1 MNRLCFRSFGV
12 VLAVL
17 AAGLSGLAVAQEV
30 RLGPGDVVTI
40 SVYGQEDLN
49 TRVRISSDGKISF
62 PLAGQVQIAGLLPI
76 EAEAEIARR
85 LSQGNFVENP
95 QVNVFVE
102 ERVTTV
108 SEMVTILGMVKQPGR
123 FPVESASGEGAGT
136 VIGLIALAGGLL
148 NDAADYLIL
157 TRETGG
163 KQQSLQVDL
172 LDVLK
177 AGDLTQNYDLMAGD
191 IVFVPRMD
199 VFYIF
204 GEVERPGSYR
214 LERDMT
220 VMQAISVGGGLTQ
233 YANEKDLAI
242 KRRGNDGQMMD
253 IRVGMTDLLQPDDVL
268 TVDASGFF

>member
-1 MNRLCFRSFGV
+1 LNRLCFRFFGV
-12 VLAVL
+12 ALAVL

-40 SVYGQEDLN
+40 SVYGQEDLSA
-49 TRVRISSDGKISF
+49 RVRISSDGKISF
-62 PLAGQVQIAGLLPI
+62 PLIGQVEIAGLLPI
-76 EAEAEIARR
+76 EAEAAIARR

-102 ERVTTV
+102 ERVTTA

-123 FPVESASGEGAGT
+123 FPVESASSEGAGT

-157 TRETGG
+157 TREAGG
-163 KQQSLQVDL
+163 KQQTLRVDL

-177 AGDLTQNYDLMAGD
+177 SGDLSQNYDLMAGD

>member
-62 PLAGQVQIAGLLPI
+62 PLPGQVQIAGLLPI

-172 LDVLK
+172 LDMLRS
-177 AGDLTQNYDLMAGD
+177 GDLTQNYDLVARD